1 MVDKQK
7 WLDLAEVIDAF
18 RVAPR
23 LFLAFFL
30 FLLYDVTMSAIEGD
44 ASQWLVAVVWTGMSA
59 IFKFYVD
66 EGRKW

>member
-1 MVDKQK
+1 MYEDYS
-7 WLDLAEVIDAF
+7 
-18 RVAPR
+18 
-23 LFLAFFL
+23 FLCRWIPSHLYDDFVFICMKIL